1 MIEVG
6 VHLPT
11 TAIGRRIPAPLGMPR
26 DEVLIGRAARGG
38 DVIWRPDDN
47 GRAHLFIA
55 GRTGGGKGVSS
66 NDVLAHATA
75 AGWRIVVLNPKKAGE
90 FRWLGSSASIAETPT
105 GMFKALEWVRLEME
119 RRADILDDVFG
130 VASWTHVPLEKL
142 ARHRMDHRVLL
153 FIDEIVR
160 LTTMK
165 GIVAPPGPSSLWC
178 SRPTPCRRPSSPPRP
193 SGPRDRGS
201 ATRPSPTAGR
211 NRRSGDGT
219 QRMPHP
225 ARSDR
230 CHSDRFDRRSAR

>member
-119 RRADILDDVFG
+119 RRADILDDVS
-130 VASWTHVPLEKL
+130 AS
-142 ARHRMDHRVLL
+142 
-153 FIDEIVR
+153 
-160 LTTMK
+160 
-165 GIVAPPGPSSLWC
+165 PPGPTSP
-178 SRPTPCRRPSSPPRP
+178 SRSSP
-193 SGPRDRGS
+193 GIAWITGS
-201 ATRPSPTAGR
+201 CCSSTKSSASP
-211 NRRSGDGT
+211 
-219 QRMPHP
+219 P
-225 ARSDR
+225 
-230 CHSDRFDRRSAR
+230 